1 MRAWVYHGNN
11 DIRREELP
19 EPAPGPGQVAV
30 KIAFNGICG
39 TDLHEIFH
47 GPMFI
52 PVSDPDPRTGHVGP
66 VTLGHEASGTVK
78 ALGDGVSDLR
88 IGQRVAIEPIV
99 RGSASSVGAY
109 NLDAAFYGLMAP
121 GFLADTAVVNRA
133 SVHPVPDSVS
143 LADAAL
149 TEPLATCW
157 HAVTKTNLTEG
168 DSSVVFGAGPIG
180 IGTAL
185 SLRARGVERVAVV
198 EPSDNRRKI
207 LDELGFT
214 TIDPRSHDYHEEL
227 DEFAGPGVKATFD
240 AAGVASVVSDGI
252 TTLAPLGQLV
262 IVATHV
268 APVPIDLNSLLIAEK
283 SIVSSVAYLDDFGQ
297 VIDLLAKGAFPS
309 SSWVETVPFDRFLDQ
324 GVESVRAGSAVK
336 VLIEVSGE

>member
-11 DIRREELP
+11 DIRQEELP
-19 EPAPGPGQVAV
+19 EPTPGPGQVALE
-30 KIAFNGICG
+30 IAFNGICG

-52 PVSDPDPRTGHVGP
+52 PLSDPNPRTGHVGP

-78 ALGDGVSDLR
+78 AVGDGVTDLR

-99 RGSASSVGAY
+99 RDSATSGSY

-121 GFLADTAVVNRA
+121 GFLADTAIVNRA
-133 SVHPVPDSVS
+133 SVHPIPDSVS

-157 HAVTKTNLTEG
+157 HAVAKTNLVAG
-168 DSSVVFGAGPIG
+168 DSSVIFGAGPIG

-198 EPSDNRRKI
+198 EPSDNRRKL
-207 LDELGFT
+207 LDGLGFIT
-214 TIDPRSHDYHEEL
+214 VDPHSHDYPEQL
-227 DEFAGPGVKATFD
+227 SEFTGPGVKAAFD
-240 AAGVASVVSDGI
+240 AAGVASVIGDGI
-252 TTLAPLGQLV
+252 ASLAPLGQLV

-283 SIVSSVAYLDDFGQ
+283 SIISSVAYRNDFAP
-297 VIDLLAKGAFPS
+297 VIELQAEGAFPS
-309 SSWVETVPFDRFLDQ
+309 SSWVETVPFDRFLDH
-324 GVESVRAGSAVK
+324 GVESVRTGSTVK